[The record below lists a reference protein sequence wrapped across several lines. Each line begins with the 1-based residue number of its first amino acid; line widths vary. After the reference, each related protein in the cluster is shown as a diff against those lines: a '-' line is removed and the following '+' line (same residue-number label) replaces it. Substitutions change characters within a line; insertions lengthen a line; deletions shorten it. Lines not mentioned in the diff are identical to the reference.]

1 MIQPWTTV
9 PEASP
14 GFTDTVKVVAP
25 LAGTVTEAGKLIRLS
40 AEVVVPASNGMRDAL
55 VLGVNFNAASE
66 KVWDMP
72 LESVSDKANGCGWV
86 LELLTIPK
94 LAESGSNQIV
104 AFAALVRFSR
114 PAP

>member
-9 PEASP
+9 PDASP
-14 GFTDTVKVVAP
+14 GLTDTVKLVAP

-40 AEVVVPASNGMRDAL
+40 PDVVVPASNRLGAA
-55 VLGVNFNAASE
+55 LGVNFNAASE

-72 LESVSDKANGCGWV
+72 LELVSVNVNGCGWV
-86 LELLTIPK
+86 LELLTFPK
-94 LAESGSNQIV
+94 LAESGSNEIV